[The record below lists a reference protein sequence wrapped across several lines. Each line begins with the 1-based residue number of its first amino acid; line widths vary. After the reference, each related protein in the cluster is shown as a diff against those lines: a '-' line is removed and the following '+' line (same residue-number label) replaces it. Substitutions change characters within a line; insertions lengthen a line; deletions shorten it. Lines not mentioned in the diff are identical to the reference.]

1 MCPATQ
7 SVWAEIEEG
16 ALKLLRD
23 VALPLVL
30 YTRNYT
36 GTLTNTDTQTSIQT
50 CWRLNLQ
57 TVKCTTRVNVSAC
70 GGKKENLGNVKIERL
85 KVKQEGQPSALPVVT
100 GVEKNPTLTNWDADK
115 TISGMYY
122 FNESNIHYMLAG
134 QCIIVPQCV
143 CVWAWVCMLPVECE
157 HEGEMLRCAG
167 KLQNTGEW
175 SHDQTRAG
183 TTLGFREEELRGGRE
198 AS

>member
-1 MCPATQ
+1 M
-7 SVWAEIEEG
+7 
-16 ALKLLRD
+16 
-23 VALPLVL
+23 PLVL

-100 GVEKNPTLTNWDADK
+100 GVEKNPTLTN
-115 TISGMYY
+115 
-122 FNESNIHYMLAG
+122 
-134 QCIIVPQCV
+134 
-143 CVWAWVCMLPVECE
+143 
-157 HEGEMLRCAG
+157 
-167 KLQNTGEW
+167 
-175 SHDQTRAG
+175 
-183 TTLGFREEELRGGRE
+183 
-198 AS
+198 